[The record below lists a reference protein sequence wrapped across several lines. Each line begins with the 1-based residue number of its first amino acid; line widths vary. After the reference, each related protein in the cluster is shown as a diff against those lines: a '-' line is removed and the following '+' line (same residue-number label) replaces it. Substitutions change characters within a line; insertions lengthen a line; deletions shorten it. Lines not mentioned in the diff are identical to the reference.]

1 MVRVYW
7 YSLTIIYLTLAI
19 AGAAFGYTQ
28 WGVGGAILCAVFGGM
43 VASGVAIVLNTP
55 ERMEAAIYIVLALL
69 FLTLLVWLIVTFWGV
84 RI

>member
-1 MVRVYW
+1 MVRIYW
-7 YSLTIIYLTLAI
+7 YSLAVIYLSFAVL
-19 AGAAFGYTQ
+19 GAAMGYGQ
-28 WGVGGAILCAVFGGM
+28 WGVGGGILCAVIGGM

-69 FLTLLVWLIVTFWGV
+69 FLTLLVWLIITFWGV

>member
-1 MVRVYW
+1 MVRLYW
-7 YSLTIIYLTLAI
+7 YSLTAIYIACAI
-19 AGAAFGYTQ
+19 AGAAMCYGL
-28 WGVGGAILCAVFGGM
+28 WGIGGAILGAVAGGM

-69 FLTLLVWLIVTFWGV
+69 FLTLLVWLIITFWGV